1 MSGGA
6 RGLPASARA
15 RRLAEIGLLVTVLI
29 WSANFVIVKASI
41 GALGPFTFTG
51 SRYLVAAITLLLIL
65 WRRQG
70 SIRPPAGLAAL
81 IGLGLIGFGGYQ
93 VLWTTGLTQISAGDS
108 ALLIAASPVLVA
120 LLAAAVGMD
129 RLTAPKLAGA
139 LIAFAGVAVVI
150 GGSQA
155 LSLGSSLVGDVLT
168 LGAAVLWAVY
178 TVGASRVVRRIDPL
192 QATTWTVI
200 GGACLLVPLGHRGGR
215 RTTAGR
221 RHARR
226 HPRDPVLGRAGRRH
240 LQRVRDQR
248 DPVGRADPGHRDAVP
263 RPGGRRRPRRRVP
276 RRARGAAAGDR
287 RGGHRARRLADA
299 AAVDPAADRARP
311 AILGRVTGRLDP

>member
-1 MSGGA
+1 MSGST
-6 RGLPASARA
+6 RGLHASARA
-15 RRLAEIGLLVTVLI
+15 RRIAEIGLLITVLI

-70 SIRPPAGLAAL
+70 SVRPPAGLAAL

-200 GGACLLVPLGHRGGR
+200 GGACLLVPLGIAEAAARPPAEVTPAVILAILYSGALAAGISNVFVINAIRLGG
-215 RTTAGR
+215 
-221 RHARR
+221 
-226 HPRDPVLGRAGRRH
+226 
-240 LQRVRDQR
+240 
-248 DPVGRADPGHRDAVP
+248 ADPGHRHAVP
-263 RPGGRRRPRRRVP
+263 GPGGRRRPRRRVP
-276 RRARGAAAGDR
+276 RRAGGAAAGDR
-287 RGGHRARRLADA
+287 WGGHRARRLADA
-299 AAVDPAADRARP
+299 AAVDPAADPARP
-311 AILGRVTGRLDP
+311 AILGRVTGHLDP